1 MRSFNN
7 TNFPKK
13 KNLFKIRCVRIYQ
26 FQLAKWFTLLQT
38 YTHIHVCVVINGSS
52 CCSPSVSPPAFELCV
67 CLFTFCGYFSF
78 IFSLVLSRNFR
89 FVYSV
94 VASVSL
100 KFTIRTSIF
109 GFYSKN
115 FVWKYFLFAVLFN
128 HVVKFRSEQL
138 SISCVFFY
146 SNNSHV
152 NVSHL

>member
-1 MRSFNN
+1 MIYTFTDIYAHSCLCCHQWIVLLL
-7 TNFPKK
+7 T
-13 KNLFKIRCVRIYQ
+13 IRKSPCIRI
-26 FQLAKWFTLLQT
+26 
-38 YTHIHVCVVINGSS
+38 VCVFVY
-52 CCSPSVSPPAFELCV
+52 LLW
-67 CLFTFCGYFSF
+67 LFFVHFF
-78 IFSLVLSRNFR
+78 VPLVLSRNFR

-115 FVWKYFLFAVLFN
+115 FVWNYFLFAVLFN